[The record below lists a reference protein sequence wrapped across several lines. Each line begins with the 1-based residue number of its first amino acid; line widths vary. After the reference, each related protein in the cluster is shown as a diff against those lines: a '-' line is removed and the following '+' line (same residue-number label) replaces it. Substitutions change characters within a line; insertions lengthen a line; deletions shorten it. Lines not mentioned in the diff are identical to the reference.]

1 MNIFW
6 QLKQI
11 RLKEL
16 ANELDKQRKDN
27 IAKNKTVTTTQDIEK
42 QNGVDDPKGK
52 KVIIDEGE
60 LEDNKSGGSQFY
72 ADRCNQEAID
82 EM

>member
-1 MNIFW
+1 MNIFL

-27 IAKNKTVTTTQDIEK
+27 IAKHKTVTTSDDLEE
-42 QNGVDDPKGK
+42 NRVDDRKGK
-52 KVIIDEGE
+52 KVIVDEGE
-60 LEDNKSGGSQFY
+60 LGDNKSGESQFY